1 MLGYYW
7 SSVCDAGTAL
17 HKHWFPT
24 FHVKTL
30 LQHEANIGSTS
41 RPGVLGI
48 RPALCPDICVRYIL
62 LYIWRLKGHAQV

>member
-17 HKHWFPT
+17 HKHWFST

-48 RPALCPDICVRYIL
+48 RPALCPDICVNEMNRALGHLCAYI
-62 LYIWRLKGHAQV
+62 G